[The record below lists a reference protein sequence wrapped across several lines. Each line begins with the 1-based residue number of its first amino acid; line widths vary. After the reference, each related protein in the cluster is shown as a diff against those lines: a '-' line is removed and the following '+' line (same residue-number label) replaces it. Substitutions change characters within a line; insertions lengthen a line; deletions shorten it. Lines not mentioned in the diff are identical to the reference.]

1 MDWQG
6 MTLTQAR
13 PTGNTRSWATNCISL
28 FQQTWGRRGGD
39 KPSLR
44 HQWPR
49 KDNASGRT
57 DSCLEWGSTKGCRE
71 PKHEAW
77 IQALMDHQSWP
88 PQTALRDRANLLPL
102 HSTLWETGYSWLNIE
117 THQRHWILNRNW
129 DHNFRKTCWCGS
141 SGEPCVLVME
151 EVLSRGNGIFRWA
164 WDWPRIDLS
173 STSGDGGLFSPEPTE
188 HFITV
193 VSIEIGRWYIYI
205 YIHTLQ
211 VKSAQ
216 APNLST
222 ERSRCAYLPPLTCLC
237 QK

>member
-1 MDWQG
+1 MVTRTCSMGGRLTQDYKKGGFRTCSLIVKGPGLVSRPKMDWQG

-71 PKHEAW
+71 PKHGAW
-77 IQALMDHQSWP
+77 IQALMGHRSWP

-129 DHNFRKTCWCGS
+129 DHKFRTTC
-141 SGEPCVLVME
+141 
-151 EVLSRGNGIFRWA
+151 
-164 WDWPRIDLS
+164 
-173 STSGDGGLFSPEPTE
+173 
-188 HFITV
+188 
-193 VSIEIGRWYIYI
+193 
-205 YIHTLQ
+205 
-211 VKSAQ
+211 
-216 APNLST
+216 
-222 ERSRCAYLPPLTCLC
+222 
-237 QK
+237 